1 MYTLILWF
9 IRNPVAANLV
19 MVFILAAGFLTLATM
34 RIEAFPKLPADTI
47 VISTT
52 FPGAYAEQI
61 DRQITQKIET
71 ALEDLPGVKN
81 IYSSSVD
88 DYSSVSVQKIGSY
101 KLERLLE
108 DVKLRLDSI
117 ADFPQ
122 EADKPLISRDDYDM
136 PALYVQV
143 YGDTDTYTL
152 QKVGRQVKQALLSQ
166 SEISKLNIWGEKTAE
181 VRIEVK
187 PEILEKYQLSLSDI
201 VTKIQQSSL
210 TFKAGSLKTQ
220 GAEISL
226 RADSQAYHYN
236 DFARISILKNS
247 NGSQLM
253 LSDIAQIVDAYAE
266 NQNIVR
272 FNGEATIGI
281 EVLVGNKDN
290 VLTTAKA
297 VDSTLET
304 LRKTLP
310 ADINVI
316 AWGRSDH
323 YIADRLTL
331 LKNNAL
337 QGLLLVILIL
347 ALFLNLK
354 LAFWVA
360 IGIPVSIAGTVAV
373 MGSPWINYSLNEIT
387 TFGFIIALG
396 IVVDDAVVIGESVFE
411 ERRHLND
418 PLLGTYNGVKR
429 VATAT
434 VFGVLTS
441 IAALLPLL
449 LIHDALGKIFASFA
463 GVVTLTLLFSIFE
476 SKCILPAHLA
486 TTSLGSTKPNTAI
499 SSASLFHRLLNRI
512 SNQWQQLQT
521 FARTGLERCNKKIYR
536 PALKWSLQH
545 RYAVLVLFC
554 TFAILGIGLLSKGLI
569 RTVWFPEIPGQYI
582 TINMKM
588 DARAPYSLTLNN
600 VDKIEKI
607 AEELNQKLYTE
618 LNLDAP
624 PIKNILTVVIG
635 AYSLEMYAELNN
647 NKGVKTTTK
656 NTTDSI
662 GYSTLGIMKAWQDR
676 VGQLE
681 GATELIFDA
690 TESTG
695 GGFMLNLYSKDEQAL
710 KAASAEIN
718 KYLRQIK
725 GVRNL
730 RESLTSGK
738 PELYL
743 ALKPEAKHLG
753 FDTQILASQIAFHFG
768 GAEVQRIQ
776 RDQQEVRVI
785 VKNQLSARDSIVD
798 LMQTRLQNRE
808 GQWLPLTAVATI
820 QSTYATDH
828 IGHRN
833 GKRVNTI
840 AATIDKNIISP
851 TEIFANLQHSLLPDV
866 LARYPQ
872 VTSSVGGE
880 LEDIIKIKDK
890 LIKILLLVCLLIFTL
905 LAIPLKSYWQPLV
918 IMSAI
923 PFGFIGASIGH
934 LIMDMPLS
942 LLSFFGMLALT
953 GIVVNDSLVMMVRYN
968 QYRDDGHSV
977 SESLISAGT
986 SRFQAIF
993 LTTTTTV
1000 VGLIPLIREDSESA
1014 QYLIPAAVSLA
1025 WGEAFATAI
1034 TLILIPVLIA
1044 IGVDIKRT
1052 LSSFFKESGITN
1064 TQ

>member
-1 MYTLILWF
+1 
-9 IRNPVAANLV
+9 
-19 MVFILAAGFLTLATM
+19 M

-47 VISTT
+47 EISTI

-88 DYSSVSVQKIGSY
+88 DYSSVNVQKIGGY

-166 SEISKLNIWGEKTAE
+166 PEISKLNIWGEKTAE
-181 VRIEVK
+181 IRIEVN
-187 PEILEKYQLSLSDI
+187 PEMLEKYQLSLSDV

-210 TFKAGSLKTQ
+210 TLKAGSLTTQ

-226 RADSQAYHYN
+226 RADSQAYRYN
-236 DFARISILKNS
+236 DFAGITILKNS

-253 LSDIAQIVDAYAE
+253 LNDIAQIVDAYE
-266 NQNIVR
+266 EDQSIVR
-272 FNGEATIGI
+272 FNGEATVGM

-290 VLTTAKA
+290 VLTTATA
-297 VDSTLET
+297 VDNTLEA

-310 ADINVI
+310 ADINVV
-316 AWGRSDH
+316 AWGRSDN
-323 YIADRLTL
+323 YIADRLAL

-347 ALFLNLK
+347 ALFLNIK
-354 LAFWVA
+354 LALWVA
-360 IGIPVSIAGTVAV
+360 LGIPISIAGAVAV
-373 MGSPWINYSLNEIT
+373 MGSPWIDYSLNEIT

-411 ERRHLND
+411 ERRHSND
-418 PLLGTYNGVKR
+418 RLLGTYSGVKR
-429 VATAT
+429 VAIAT
-434 VFGVLTS
+434 IFGVLTS

-486 TTSLGSTKPNTAI
+486 ATSLGSTKHNTAI
-499 SSASLFHRLLNRI
+499 SSASLFNRLLSSI
-512 SNQWQQLQT
+512 SNQWQHVQT
-521 FARTGLERCNKKIYR
+521 LARKGLEQCNQTVYR
-536 PALKWSLQH
+536 PALTWSLQH
-545 RYAVLVLFC
+545 RYAVLILFC
-554 TFAILGIGLLSKGLI
+554 TSITLGLGLIGKGLI
-569 RTVWFPEIPGQYI
+569 RTVWLPEIPGQYI
-582 TINMKM
+582 NIKMKM

-607 AEELNQKLYTE
+607 AEELNQQLYTE

-647 NKGVKTTTK
+647 AQNPKTN

-662 GYSTLGIMKAWQDR
+662 NHSTLGIMKAWQDR
-676 VGQLE
+676 VGPLE
-681 GATELIFDA
+681 GTTELIFDA
-690 TESTG
+690 TESAG
-695 GGFMLNLYSKDEQAL
+695 GGFMLDLYSKDKQAL

-718 KYLRQIK
+718 NYLRQIE
-725 GVRNL
+725 GIRNL

-753 FDTQILASQIAFHFG
+753 FDTQILASQIAFHFS

-785 VKNQLSARDSIVD
+785 VKNPLSARDSIAD

-820 QSTYATDH
+820 QSTYATDY
-828 IGHRN
+828 IGRRD

-840 AATIDKNIISP
+840 AATTDKSIISP
-851 TEIFANLQHSLLPDV
+851 TEVFADLQHSLLPEV

-918 IMSAI
+918 IISAI
-923 PFGFIGASIGH
+923 PFGFVGASIGH
-934 LIMDMPLS
+934 LIMDIPLS

-968 QYRDDGHSV
+968 QYRDDDHSV
-977 SESLISAGT
+977 NESLISAGT

-1034 TLILIPVLIA
+1034 TLILVPVLIA
-1044 IGVDIKRT
+1044 IGADIQRAYR
-1052 LSSFFKESGITN
+1052 SFFKRPITTN
-1064 TQ
+1064 PQ